1 MLWLLDGVDQISYDA
16 VSCLLPTLSPRRAEA
31 VCSLRSREARVQR
44 ILAELL
50 LRRAVLQEFGLS
62 ALPALQTGEKG
73 KPFFPDFPA
82 LQFNLSHCKNAVA
95 CALDTAPLGV
105 DVQELRR
112 LHRGSGGKEP
122 SLYRILSPRE
132 REWVTE
138 AGSDA
143 ERDARF
149 LTVWTCK
156 EAYGKALGCGYLYD
170 LKSTEFLP
178 NPETWR
184 QYGFFF
190 SCGILSDAVWTLCA
204 QTGLPTVTLTA
215 SDFLAEAISEYSE
228 SR

>member
-16 VSCLLPTLSPRRAEA
+16 VSNFLPTLSPRRAQT

-50 LRRAVLQEFGLS
+50 LRRAVRQEFGLS

-112 LHRGSGGKEP
+112 LHREDEGQEP

-132 REWVTE
+132 RTWVTE
-138 AGSDA
+138 AACDA

-170 LKSTEFLP
+170 LKATEFLP
-178 NPETWR
+178 YSEKWR